1 MTKDFF
7 FSSFK
12 IGYLQKKIKMSTK
25 NIKKSLPK
33 EDVILINELLTMK
46 NSLTSLTS
54 QLSFNQSQ
62 LSKPDTITLN
72 SNTQLISLQRPTL
85 SYAYSTFGIIQTFI
99 DQPVEDA
106 FRGGIKIISDELDA
120 ENIQDI
126 QNYISEHN
134 ILQEIKDLA
143 KWNSLF
149 GGGGMV
155 INTPNQKGD
164 KPLNINA
171 INENTE
177 LSFKAADLWE
187 LSPTNIPPQ
196 GENKPYYPAG
206 YFDTSF
212 LYYGTNLDSSRIL
225 LSKGKTAPS
234 LIKPQLRG
242 WGMSILE
249 RAIRSI
255 NQYIKNND
263 LIFEML
269 DEAKI
274 DVYSIKGF
282 NDLLQSEEGSNTVA
296 KRIQM
301 ANQVKNYQSAIVQ
314 DIDDKFEQKQI
325 NFAGLSE
332 MLQQIRIGIAADLRM
347 PMTKLFGLS
356 ASGFNSGEDDIEN
369 YNAMIESEYR
379 GKFDHIIIQMIQ
391 LICKKLFDFIPDDL
405 QIEYYPLRILG
416 AEEEERVKTQ
426 QLNGVLQL
434 YDRGLMTSSELK
446 EELNQLNILRTDLE
460 IDEDEDFPTPPPQK
474 PKLDLQD
481 GVAVYKQNSFNIK
494 NFFKKKRTYK
504 SILTN
509 KNIK

>member
-7 FSSFK
+7 FNSLVN
-12 IGYLQKKIKMSTK
+12 GYLQKKIKMSTK

-46 NSLTSLTS
+46 NSLASLTS

-106 FRGGIKIISDELDA
+106 FRGGIKIKSDELDA

-126 QNYISEHN
+126 QNYLSEHN

-155 INTPNQKGD
+155 INTPNQKGE

-177 LSFKAADLWE
+177 LSFKAADFWE

-225 LSKGKTAPS
+225 LSKGKVAPS

-274 DVYSIKGF
+274 DVYGITDF
-282 NDLLQSEEGSNTVA
+282 NQALQMEGGADKLA
-296 KRIQM
+296 KNLQM
-301 ANQVKNYQSAIVQ
+301 MNQVKNYQNAIVK
-314 DIDDKFEQKQI
+314 DKEDDYEQKQI
-325 NFAGLSE
+325 NFAGWSE

-426 QLNGVLQL
+426 QLSGILQL
-434 YDRGLMTSSELK
+434 YDRGLMTSGELK

-460 IDEDEDFPTPPPQK
+460 IDEDEEFPTPPPQK
-474 PKLDLQD
+474 PNLDLQD
-481 GVAVYKQNSFNIK
+481 GVAVKQNSFNIK
-494 NFFKKKRTYK
+494 NFFKKKRTYEG
-504 SILTN
+504 ILTN

>member
-1 MTKDFF
+1 
-7 FSSFK
+7 
-12 IGYLQKKIKMSTK
+12 MSTK
-25 NIKKSLPK
+25 KNKNSLPK
-33 EDVILINELLTMK
+33 KDVVLMNELVTMK
-46 NSLTSLTS
+46 NSLANLTS

-72 SNTQLISLQRPTL
+72 ANTQLISLQRPTL
-85 SYAYSTFGIIQTFI
+85 SYAYSTYGIIQTFV

-106 FRGGIKIISDELDA
+106 FRGGLKIKSNELDA

-126 QNYISEHN
+126 QNYIAEHD
-134 ILQEIKDLA
+134 ILKEIKDLA
-143 KWNSLF
+143 KWTGLF
-149 GGGGMV
+149 GGGGMI
-155 INTPNQKGD
+155 INTPNQKGE

-206 YFDTSF
+206 YFDPSF
-212 LYYGTNLDSSRIL
+212 MYYGTNLDSSRVL

-242 WGMSILE
+242 WGMSIVE

-274 DVYSIKGF
+274 DIYSITGF
-282 NDLLQSEEGSNTVA
+282 NEALLAEGGADKIA
-296 KRIQM
+296 KNLQM
-301 ANQVKNYQSAIVQ
+301 MNQVKNYQNAIIK
-314 DIDDKFEQKQI
+314 DKEDDYEQKQI

-379 GKFDHIIIQMIQ
+379 GKFDNIIIQMLQ
-391 LICKKLFDFIPDDL
+391 LICKKLFDVIPDDL
-405 QIEYYPLRILG
+405 RIEYYPLRILG
-416 AEEEERVKTQ
+416 AEEEERVKSQ

-434 YDRGLMTSSELK
+434 YDRGLITSKEVK
-446 EELNQLNILRTDLE
+446 EELNQLDILRTDLE
-460 IDEDEDFPTPPPQK
+460 IEEGDDFPTPPPQK

-481 GVAVYKQNSFNIK
+481 GVAVKQNSFNIK
-494 NFFKKKRTYK
+494 NFFKKKRTYE